1 MGLPSTSILFCVV
14 MNHYL
19 MQLSLETRR
28 ELYGLLGNLQYPAFV
43 GMLLLAS
50 VKYRVPV
57 KHKVILWI
65 AFAVSSVWGGN
76 LIPLFGRL
84 THGMIPTPNM
94 GIAFGLVMIILA
106 AIVYFLRVPVLFSLD
121 TAVPAYI
128 LGRGLAITGCIFFG
142 CCYGY
147 PAAWGIYSAVAET
160 CVFPTVILD
169 SVASCCI
176 VIYLVVLARKQ
187 NYSGNGAVA
196 AMGMLL
202 FGILRVLVD
211 VLRDNHK
218 RFLLLTA
225 EGLFG
230 IAYIVAGVLLLRAIL
245 IRGEKNEVS

>member
-1 MGLPSTSILFCVV
+1 
-14 MNHYL
+14 MNDYL
-19 MQLSLETRR
+19 MQLSLDARQQ
-28 ELYGLLGNLQYPAFV
+28 LYGLLGNLQYPAFV

-65 AFAVSSVWGGN
+65 AFTVSSLWGGN
-76 LIPLFGRL
+76 LVPVLNEL
-84 THGMIPTPNM
+84 THGIVPAPNM
-94 GIAFGLVMIILA
+94 GVAFGIVMVILA
-106 AIVYFLRVPVLFSLD
+106 AIVYSFHVPVLLSLD
-121 TAVPAYI
+121 AAVPAYI

-142 CCYGY
+142 CCRGY
-147 PAAWGIYSAVAET
+147 PVAWGIYSAVAET

-169 SVASCCI
+169 SVVSCCI
-176 VIYLVVLARKQ
+176 VIYLVGLAKKQ
-187 NYSGNGAVA
+187 NHSGNGTVA

-202 FGILRVLVD
+202 FGLLRVLVD

-230 IAYIVAGVLLLRAIL
+230 IAYIVAGYLLLRAIF
-245 IRGEKNEVS
+245 IRGEKNEVN